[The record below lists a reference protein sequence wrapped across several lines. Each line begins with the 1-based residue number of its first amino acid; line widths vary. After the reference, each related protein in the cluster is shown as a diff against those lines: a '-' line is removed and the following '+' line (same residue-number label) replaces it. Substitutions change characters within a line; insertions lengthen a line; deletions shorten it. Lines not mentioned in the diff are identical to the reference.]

1 MQNDLAIIFL
11 ALFVPWQNLLFLFS
25 KVAAVLDGRDD
36 ADWNL
41 ADLTSIVWTRLKDSL
56 ELPAHVQEL

>member
-11 ALFVPWQNLLFLFS
+11 ALFVPWQNLFS

-41 ADLTSIVWTRLKDSL
+41 ADLTSTRLKDSL